1 MSPIVTSLII
11 FACVFGGAMIG
22 LSLRSILP
30 DHHLSS
36 DSRDV
41 IKLTIGLIGTMSAL
55 LLSLLVASAKGSFDT
70 RRTELTQIATN
81 TIMLDRVLA
90 HYGPDAA
97 ETREMLRKAL
107 ARMIDELW
115 SNDGSLQNPVLSQL
129 SNRELLF
136 DKIRQLTPKNET
148 QRALQ
153 TQAEAI
159 AIGIGQTRWLLNEQA
174 VSSIS
179 VPLLV
184 VVVFWLTTLFLT
196 FGTLTPRNMTVV
208 IALFVGSLSVAGALF
223 LILELDQP
231 FNGLI
236 TISDVP
242 LKNALVVLG
251 K

>member
-1 MSPIVTSLII
+1 MSPALASLII
-11 FACVFGGAMIG
+11 FGCVFGGAMLG
-22 LSLRSILP
+22 LSLRSLLP

-70 RRTELTQIATN
+70 RRTELTQMATSA
-81 TIMLDRVLA
+81 IMLDRTLA
-90 HYGPDAA
+90 HYGPESA
-97 ETREMLRKAL
+97 EVREMLRKAL

-115 SNDGSLQNPVLSQL
+115 ASDASEQSPALTQL

-136 DKIRQLTPKNET
+136 DKIQQLTPKT
-148 QRALQ
+148 DAQRALQ

-159 AIGIGQTRWLLNEQA
+159 AISIGQTRWLLAEQA

-196 FGTLTPRNMTVV
+196 FGTLAPRNFTVT
-208 IALFVGSLSVAGALF
+208 IALFVGSVSVAGALF

-236 TISDVP
+236 TISDLP
-242 LKNALVVLG
+242 LRNALAVLG

>member
-136 DKIRQLTPKNET
+136 DKIQQLTPKNET